1 MQSNMLTVSQD
12 EYIKMLNLL
21 EYQAKF
27 ILKNSDV
34 DKISEIKK
42 IKTETEN
49 NIKEYLYMC
58 NDLDVTFT
66 TYLEA
71 KDNYQID
78 STYLQQLEET
88 KKQLEDYVYNNFDV
102 DFFINN
108 ERRAHRG
115 AC

>member
-1 MQSNMLTVSQD
+1 MIQVNQD
-12 EYIKMLNLL
+12 EYIRMLNLL

-27 ILKNSDV
+27 ILKNSNV
-34 DKISEIKK
+34 DKIYVQKATNS
-42 IKTETEN
+42 ETEN

-108 ERRAHRG
+108 ERRSNRG
-115 AC
+115 PC

>member
-1 MQSNMLTVSQD
+1 MVLI
-12 EYIKMLNLL
+12 Y
-21 EYQAKF
+21 
-27 ILKNSDV
+27 
-34 DKISEIKK
+34 KIFEIQKP
-42 IKTETEN
+42 ITETEN

-58 NDLDVTFT
+58 NDLNVTFT
-66 TYLEA
+66 IYLEA

-102 DFFINN
+102 DFFIN
-108 ERRAHRG
+108 ERKAYRA